1 MKSLIYVIIT
11 LYLLNCVLSDECED
25 KVPKK
30 VSDCTDYSLTENEKK
45 EYEEVYGLSDTCC
58 YADAKYEGQDISMCV
73 PYKKSEVDNTE
84 LITKIMYYEGLEELK
99 IDCEADSN
107 WLSLSLTF
115 CFLDYCFK

>member
-30 VSDCTDYSLTENEKK
+30 VSDCTDYSLTDDEKT
-45 EYEEVYGLSDTCC
+45 EYADLYGVADTCC
-58 YADAKYEGQDISMCV
+58 YATGKKGGEEEPICI
-73 PYKKSEVDNTE
+73 PYNKNEVNNAEIVNAVRTDNE
-84 LITKIMYYEGLEELK
+84 LDELK
-99 IDCEADSN
+99 IECEDSN

-115 CFLDYCFK
+115 LFFGLLF